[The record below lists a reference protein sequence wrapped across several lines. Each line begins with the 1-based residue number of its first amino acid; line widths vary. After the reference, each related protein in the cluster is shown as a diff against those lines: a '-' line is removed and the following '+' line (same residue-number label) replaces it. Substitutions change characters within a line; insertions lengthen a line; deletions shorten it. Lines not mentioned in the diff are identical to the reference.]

1 MVDAVE
7 KSTKLMAMLT
17 NRAKYAIKALL
28 NLARRRGEG
37 TVQAQVI
44 AREEQI
50 PAKFLEVILLQLR
63 NQGLIHSRVGK
74 GGGHELA
81 KNPADINL
89 LTVVRA
95 IDGPV
100 APLPCL
106 SHTAYQRC
114 DDCPDE
120 ALCGARRLLQ
130 EAHEVQVRQLSA
142 TTLADAFKPIA
153 AVGKGVK
160 KAAGAKKVVG

>member
-1 MVDAVE
+1 VVDAVE

-81 KNPADINL
+81 KDPADINL

>member
-81 KNPADINL
+81 KDPADINL

-106 SHTAYQRC
+106 SKTAYSRC
-114 DDCPDE
+114 EDCPDE
-120 ALCGARRLLQ
+120 KSCGARRLFKEVH
-130 EAHEVQVRQLSA
+130 EATIEVMGRI
-142 TTLADAFKPIA
+142 TLADAAKSKLP
-153 AVGKGVK
+153 G
-160 KAAGAKKVVG
+160 AGRT